1 MGTMF
6 SLLAKAIASSAI
18 SGYGAHRLL
27 LSSSSPPSSR
37 LARISL
43 TGLASLAGL
52 TYYLKVWIQDYY
64 FDWSYKDNR
73 DLTGRTAVVTGG
85 TAGGLGYAAAEL
97 LYRQGAT
104 VIITV
109 RTKEKGEAALAKL
122 KRSSSSDGD
131 SCDDGSSSS
140 RASFVLCDFLSE
152 SSVRNCAAEIK
163 TKITDGANGAN
174 GANDGIDFLVLNAG
188 ISGQQA
194 NTARVWMTNHV
205 GPWIFANELM
215 PSLIQAAIK
224 HNNSNPSNQQSCPR
238 VVWVSSGAHK
248 KSAIDFDDTFRPTK
262 ICGGSTLSSY
272 GQSKLANIMHMREY
286 QKRVR
291 EYLQQEIDNDND
303 INKSNAADIKCF
315 AITPGAVWTNIF
327 PIKPLLYPLFWAVM
341 RSPTMGAQV
350 IKMACLDNAV
360 LKGGEYLSNCYVK
373 ESQGIDG
380 CSNDEE
386 QWKRLWELTAKQV
399 EEKEYEKKLIEIE
412 TEIETET
419 ASDHATGDKKMD

>member
-27 LSSSSPPSSR
+27 LSSSSPPLSR
-37 LARISL
+37 LAHISL
-43 TGLASLAGL
+43 AGLASLAGL
-52 TYYLKVWIQDYY
+52 TYYLKVWIQGYY
-64 FDWSYKDNR
+64 FDWSYNDNR

-85 TAGGLGYAAAEL
+85 TVGGLGYAAAEL

-122 KRSSSSDGD
+122 TQSSSSDGD
-131 SCDDGSSSS
+131 SGDDGSSSS

-163 TKITDGANGAN
+163 TQSSG
-174 GANDGIDFLVLNAG
+174 GIDFLLLNAG
-188 ISGQQA
+188 ISGHQQE
-194 NTARVWMTNHV
+194 NTAKVWMTNHL
-205 GPWIFANELM
+205 GPWIFAQDLM
-215 PSLIQAAIK
+215 PSLIQKAK
-224 HNNSNPSNQQSCPR
+224 RNPSEHPR

-248 KSAIDFDDTFRPTK
+248 KAFISWNDPFHPTG
-262 ICGGSTLSSY
+262 IHGY

-291 EYLQQEIDNDND
+291 ECLRQEIQGNDD
-303 INKSNAADIKCF
+303 DDATKSNIGSGSADVKCF
-315 AITPGAVWTNIF
+315 AITPGAVWTSIF
-327 PIKPLLYPLFWAVM
+327 PKIPLLYPLFWAVM
-341 RSPTMGAQV
+341 RSPKMGAQV
-350 IKMACLDNAV
+350 IKMACLDND

-373 ESQGIDG
+373 ESEGEDG

-399 EEKEYEKKLIEIE
+399 EEKEYEKSMVIS
-412 TEIETET
+412 
-419 ASDHATGDKKMD
+419 ADKKMD